1 MSNRAVSAAVRVF
14 FVRHAETEW
23 NRLGRYQG
31 CIDTHLSQVGR
42 DQATALAER
51 LKETEFAAI
60 YSSHM
65 ARAVETAEVIAR
77 PRGLPLLQDRAL
89 AEICHGTWEGLTVEE
104 VEERFPELV
113 AVRRRSPERAVAP
126 EGESLYDVRTRAL
139 GIFAELLRRHAGE
152 SLLVVGHDAPTKMI
166 LLDALGLGPESFW
179 KLRFT
184 STGISELIAAGREHR
199 IVRINDTAHLGPNL
213 LTQPHRAL

>member
-1 MSNRAVSAAVRVF
+1 MPDIAKSNAVRVV

-23 NRLGRYQG
+23 NRAGRYQG

-42 DQATALAER
+42 DQASALAER
-51 LKETEFAAI
+51 LRDTEFAAI

-65 ARAVETAEVIAR
+65 ARSVETAEFIAQ
-77 PRGLPLLQDRAL
+77 PRGLPLLQERAF
-89 AEICHGTWEGLTVEE
+89 AEVCHGKWEGLTVEE

-113 AVRRRSPERAVAP
+113 AIRRRTPEHAVAP
-126 EGESLYDVRTRAL
+126 EGESLFQVRTRAL
-139 GIFAELLRRHAGE
+139 HAFAELLRRHEGE
-152 SLLVVGHDAPTKMI
+152 SLLLVGHDAPTKMI

-184 STGISELIAAGREHR
+184 STGVSEIIADGPACR
-199 IVRINDTAHLGPNL
+199 IVQINDIAHLGPNL

>member
-1 MSNRAVSAAVRVF
+1 VPHNATSTAVRMI
-14 FVRHAETEW
+14 FVRHAQTEW

-42 DQATALAER
+42 AQASALAER
-51 LKETEFAAI
+51 LRETEFAAV

-65 ARAVETAEVIAR
+65 ARAVETAEAVAG
-77 PRGLPLLQDRAL
+77 PRGLPLVQDRAL
-89 AEICHGTWEGLTVEE
+89 AEVCHGKWEGLTVDE

-113 AVRRRSPERAVAP
+113 AIRRRSPERAVEP
-126 EGESLYDVRTRAL
+126 EGESLFQVRDRAL
-139 GIFAELLRRHAGE
+139 NIFAELLQRHEGE
-152 SLLVVGHDAPTKMI
+152 SLLMVGHDAPTKMI

-184 STGISELIAAGREHR
+184 STGVSEMIADGPERR
-199 IVRINDTAHLGPNL
+199 IIRINDISHLGPDL
-213 LTQPHRAL
+213 SEPLRVL